1 MPNPKDIGERLKAL
15 RGDKSR
21 EDVAKAC
28 DISVS
33 ALGMYENGFRVPRD
47 EIKIRLAAYYHRSV
61 GYIFYAKESH
71 E

>member
-1 MPNPKDIGERLKAL
+1 MPNPKDIGERLKML

-47 EIKIRLAAYYHRSV
+47 EIKIRLAAYYHKSV
-61 GYIFYAKESH
+61 GSIFYTAKSH